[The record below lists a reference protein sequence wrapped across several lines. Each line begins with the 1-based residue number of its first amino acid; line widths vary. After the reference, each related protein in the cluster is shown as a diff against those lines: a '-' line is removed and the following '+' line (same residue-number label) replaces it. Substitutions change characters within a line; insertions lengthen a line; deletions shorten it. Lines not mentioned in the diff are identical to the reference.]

1 MRCVLARP
9 TKHLIWRIRTL
20 ALILSLI
27 FVFGASS
34 ALARGGGHGGGGHGG
49 GGHGGGHSGGHGGH
63 HGSHVGSSGHFTNQ
77 IPCAPMDKTSV
88 DCPPFGEK
96 QSQTIPEEKP
106 QNRFESRF
114 D

>member
-49 GGHGGGHSGGHGGH
+49 GGHGGGHSGDHRGH

>member
-34 ALARGGGHGGGGHGG
+34 ALARGGGHGGGG
-49 GGHGGGHSGGHGGH
+49 GHVAEDMEVATRVTIEDIMEVMSARRATLRIRFLVPPWTRLRWIARHLAR
-63 HGSHVGSSGHFTNQ
+63 SS
-77 IPCAPMDKTSV
+77 
-88 DCPPFGEK
+88 
-96 QSQTIPEEKP
+96 
-106 QNRFESRF
+106 RRR
-114 D
+114 